1 MKSIF
6 NATYIAIA
14 LFYIRKLTRKFART
28 LQLEDTQRGNYTL
41 YYRVSSSADA
51 PLIVMARHDSEK
63 FLDALAQDLH
73 CHTPLCYTCMT
84 VMSSP
89 VAFKAPIT
97 AFRQYKGNLDNNDY
111 RRIIDEIIKYYT
123 NHL

>member
-28 LQLEDTQRGNYTL
+28 LQLEDTQRGRYTL
-41 YYRVSSSADA
+41 YYRVSNSADT

-63 FLDALAQDLH
+63 FLDALAQYLH
-73 CHTPLCYTCMT
+73 CNTTLCYSAMT

-97 AFRQYKGNLDNNDY
+97 SFRQYKNNLDNNDY
-111 RRIIDEIIKYYT
+111 RRVIDEIIKYYT

>member
-28 LQLEDTQRGNYTL
+28 LHLEDTQRGKYTL
-41 YYRVSSSADA
+41 YYRISGSTDM

-63 FLDALAQDLH
+63 FLDSLAQQLH
-73 CHTPLCYTCMT
+73 CNTILSYGAMT

-89 VAFKAPIT
+89 VEFKAPIT
-97 AFRQYKGNLDNNDY
+97 AFRQYKANLDNNDY
-111 RRIIDEIIKYYT
+111 RRVIDEIIKYYT

>member
-28 LQLEDTQRGNYTL
+28 LHLEDTQHGRYTL
-41 YYRVSSSADA
+41 YYRINGSADT

-63 FLDALAQDLH
+63 FLDALAQHLH
-73 CHTPLCYTCMT
+73 CNTSLCYGAMT
-84 VMSSP
+84 VMSSN
-89 VAFKAPIT
+89 VAFKAPIS
-97 AFRQYKGNLDNNDY
+97 ALRQYKTNIDNNDY
-111 RRIIDEIIKYYT
+111 RRIVDEIIKYYT

>member
-28 LQLEDTQRGNYTL
+28 LQLEDTQRGRYTL
-41 YYRVSSSADA
+41 YYRVSNSADA

-63 FLDALAQDLH
+63 FLDALAQYLH
-73 CHTPLCYTCMT
+73 CNTALCYSCMT
-84 VMSSP
+84 VMASP
-89 VAFKAPIT
+89 VAFKAPLT

-111 RRIIDEIIKYYT
+111 RRIIDEIIKYYA

>member
-28 LQLEDTQRGNYTL
+28 LQLEDTQHGRYTL
-41 YYRVSSSADA
+41 YYRISGSPDT

-63 FLDALAQDLH
+63 FLDSLAQYLH
-73 CHTPLCYTCMT
+73 GNTTLCYSNMT

-97 AFRQYKGNLDNNDY
+97 AFRQYKSNLDNNDY
-111 RRIIDEIIKYYT
+111 RLVINEIIKYYT
-123 NHL
+123 NNL

>member
-41 YYRVSSSADA
+41 YYRVSKSADA

-63 FLDALAQDLH
+63 FLDALAQYLH
-73 CHTPLCYTCMT
+73 SNTALCYSCMT

-97 AFRQYKGNLDNNDY
+97 AFRQYKANLDGNDY